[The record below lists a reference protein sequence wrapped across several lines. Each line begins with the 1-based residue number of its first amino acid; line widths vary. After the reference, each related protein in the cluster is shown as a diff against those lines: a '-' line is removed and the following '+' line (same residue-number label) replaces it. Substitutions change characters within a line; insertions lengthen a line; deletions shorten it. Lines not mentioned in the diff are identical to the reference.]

1 MVDGNRTLAVIG
13 GTGALGGGLAWR
25 LARAG
30 HRVVIG
36 SRTAE
41 KAAAAADAIR
51 DRLGGDAAVTG
62 LANRE
67 AAEAGDVLFVTVP
80 YASQGATLG
89 EIREAARG
97 KIVVDATAP
106 LVPPKVATF
115 QAPPEGCAALAAQA
129 ALGDEVTV
137 VSAFQNVAA
146 HKLDEDVEIDCDV
159 LVFGDKA
166 APREEIVAIID
177 SIGLRGIHAGA
188 LANAVAAEALTSIL
202 IGINK
207 RYKVDGAGIRITGTL
222 TAPAP
227 A

>member
-41 KAAAAADAIR
+41 KAAAAADAVR
-51 DRLGGDAAVTG
+51 DRLGGKAEVSG

-67 AAEAGDVLFVTVP
+67 AAQAGDVLFVTVP

-115 QAPPEGCAALAAQA
+115 QAPPEGSAALAAQA

-146 HKLDEDVEIDCDV
+146 HKLNEDVEIDCDV